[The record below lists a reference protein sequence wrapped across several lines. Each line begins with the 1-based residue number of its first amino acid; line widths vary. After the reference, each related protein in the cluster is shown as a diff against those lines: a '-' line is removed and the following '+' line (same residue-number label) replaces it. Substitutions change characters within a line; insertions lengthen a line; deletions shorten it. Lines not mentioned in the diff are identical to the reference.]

1 MRISK
6 NEIDTI
12 KSLAVNIFGKGTKVL
27 LFGSRIADHKKGGDI
42 DLFVTNNKKE
52 NLTLAAK
59 INFLVEL
66 KLLIGEQKIDVVLDT
81 ESTRSKKKFYNAIQ
95 QEAIE
100 L

>member
-6 NEIDTI
+6 QEIESI
-12 KSLAVNIFGKGTKVL
+12 KELAVNIFGKETKVL
-27 LFGSRIADHKKGGDI
+27 LFGSRIADNKRGGDI

-59 INFLVEL
+59 VKFLVEL
-66 KLLIGEQKIDVVLDT
+66 KLLIGEQKIDVILDT
-81 ESTRSKKKFYNAIQ
+81 ESTRSKKQFYNSIKQ
-95 QEAIE
+95 QAIE

>member
-1 MRISK
+1 MRISEQ
-6 NEIDTI
+6 EILSI
-12 KSLAVNIFGKGTKVL
+12 KELAVNIFGEGTKVL
-27 LFGSRIADHKKGGDI
+27 LFGSRTADHKKGGDI

-81 ESTRSKKKFYNAIQ
+81 ESTRSKKQFYNSIKQ
-95 QEAIE
+95 QATE

>member
-6 NEIDTI
+6 NEIETI
-12 KSLAVNIFGKGTKVL
+12 KSLAVEIFGEGTKVL
-27 LFGSRIADHKKGGDI
+27 LFGSRTADHKKGGDI
-42 DLFVTNNKKE
+42 DLFITNNNKE
-52 NLTLAAK
+52 SLTLEAK

-81 ESTRSKKKFYNAIQ
+81 EFTQNKKQFYKSIKQ
-95 QEAIE
+95 QAIE

>member
-1 MRISK
+1 MRISEK
-6 NEIDTI
+6 EIESI
-12 KSLAVNIFGKGTKVL
+12 KTLAEKIFGVGTKIL
-27 LFGSRIADHKKGGDI
+27 LFGSRTADNKKGGDI

-52 NLTLAAK
+52 NLTLTAK

-81 ESTRSKKKFYNAIQ
+81 ESTRSKKQFYKSIKQ
-95 QEAIE
+95 HAIE

>member
-1 MRISK
+1 MRISEQ
-6 NEIDTI
+6 EIASI
-12 KSLAVNIFGKGTKVL
+12 KELAVNIFGKGTKVL
-27 LFGSRIADHKKGGDI
+27 LFGSRTADHKKGGDI

-81 ESTRSKKKFYNAIQ
+81 ESTRSKKQFYDSIKQ
-95 QEAIE
+95 QSIE

>member
-6 NEIDTI
+6 QEIASI
-12 KSLAVNIFGKGTKVL
+12 KELAVNIFGKETKVL
-27 LFGSRIADHKKGGDI
+27 LFGSRIVDHKRGGDI

-81 ESTRSKKKFYNAIQ
+81 ESTRSKKQFYNSIKQ
-95 QEAIE
+95 QAIE